1 MTSGY
6 AGGFIE
12 NPSYHQVTSGDTGHA
27 EVVQVEYDPSQISF
41 DDLLRVH
48 FGTHDSTTLN
58 QQGADRGTQYRSI
71 VFYRDEEEQEATTK
85 LKSGLSALLDKKV
98 VTEIAPFESFYP
110 AETDHQ
116 NYYNSNPEGR
126 YCTAVIDPKLGK
138 FRDVFAN
145 LLKPEVILGVDPVTN
160 LQ

>member
-1 MTSGY
+1 MSPYLLMHMT
-6 AGGFIE
+6 
-12 NPSYHQVTSGDTGHA
+12 
-27 EVVQVEYDPSQISF
+27 
-41 DDLLRVH
+41 
-48 FGTHDSTTLN
+48 
-58 QQGADRGTQYRSI
+58 
-71 VFYRDEEEQEATTK
+71 EEQRLKDAYPKMLRNGLLLALAIHVIAFLVTPELTIKPYQLREKQVAEALAIPDQFEIPPPPVEEVK
-85 LKSGLSALLDKKV
+85 EQI

-138 FRDVFAN
+138 FRDVFEN
-145 LLKPEVILGVDPVTN
+145 LLKPEVIPGVDPVTN